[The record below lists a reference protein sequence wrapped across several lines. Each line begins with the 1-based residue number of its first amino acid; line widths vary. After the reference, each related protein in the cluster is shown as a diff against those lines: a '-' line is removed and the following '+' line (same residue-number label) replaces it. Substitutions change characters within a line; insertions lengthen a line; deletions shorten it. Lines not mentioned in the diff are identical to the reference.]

1 MTKCTIGILGKKFI
15 SVADLVLNMLALTT
29 RGGEALLLHLHIGE
43 GDQLVPALLPRLL
56 VALLHRL
63 VPALLLRHSL
73 AHLPRLVPALLLRL
87 VPALPELVALLHE
100 DSGALLLHHG
110 LAELFEGS
118 RAFSDHGRDADL
130 LGGGGALPDSL
141 RPGDGDLDLLALG
154 SGLVPALLLK
164 DELAD
169 GGLVVDEAGLSQAG
183 QAEGQYEGQLHG

>member
-1 MTKCTIGILGKKFI
+1 VTKCTIGILGKKFI

-63 VPALLLRHSL
+63 VPALLLR
-73 AHLPRLVPALLLRL
+73 LVPAL
-87 VPALPELVALLHE
+87 AELVALLHE
-100 DSGALLLHHG
+100 DGGALLLHHG

-130 LGGGGALPDSL
+130 LGGGGALPDCL

-164 DELAD
+164 YELAD
-169 GGLVVDEAGLSQAG
+169 GGGMVDEPGMG
-183 QAEGQYEGQLHG
+183 